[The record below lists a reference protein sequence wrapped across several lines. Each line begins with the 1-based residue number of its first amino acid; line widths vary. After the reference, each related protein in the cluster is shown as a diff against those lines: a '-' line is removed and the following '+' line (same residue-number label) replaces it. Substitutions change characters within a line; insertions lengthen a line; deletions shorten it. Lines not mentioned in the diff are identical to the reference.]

1 MKNIIFLFLIPC
13 LLIKGQDDESI
24 YNSNHSIGLGLSNT
38 LGLIKNI
45 NLDSTNRNAP
55 SYFFDYKKNIDSAL
69 FYRFYITS
77 KISNNSSSSTLL
89 FNDLFIATGFE
100 NKINKLS
107 SSNIRVYYGL
117 DIYYKMNLRRFKI
130 SLTSGSSWNAEMY
143 GFGILAVSGIEYLIN
158 NSLAI
163 ATEINAGIGL
173 QQVGVNNNSGII
185 EWNLTG
191 VSSRNLSL
199 GLRYYFN

>member
-1 MKNIIFLFLIPC
+1 M
-13 LLIKGQDDESI
+13 
-24 YNSNHSIGLGLSNT
+24 
-38 LGLIKNI
+38 
-45 NLDSTNRNAP
+45 DSSNRNAP

-89 FNDLFIATGFE
+89 FNDLFIATGLA

-143 GFGILAVSGIEYLIN
+143 GFGILGVTGIEYSIN

-185 EWNLTG
+185 EWNLIG
-191 VSSRNLSL
+191 ISSRNLSL